1 MSVSSKAIVRIGERL
16 TRRHINDR
24 PHRLFF
30 QHAMRRLCI
39 RHDNGFRWERGII
52 KRVPR
57 ISIFGHLDVFGR
69 RFEPLKIGSARS
81 AFDPV
86 VRSSLK
92 DADWMVGHLGIAD
105 VSREQGA

>member
-1 MSVSSKAIVRIGERL
+1 MSVSSKAIVRICERL
-16 TRRHINDR
+16 VRRPINDR
-24 PHRLFF
+24 THRFFF
-30 QHAMRRLCI
+30 QHTMRRLCM

-52 KRVPR
+52 KCVPR
-57 ISIFGHLDVFGR
+57 IRILGHLDVFGR